1 MSRFQRQ
8 STLYAHTRD
17 VEEHGGVT
25 LRPHHRT
32 DEHYTK
38 PVRKSSTKKRK
49 STPSKSPRSQKK
61 VKHWSKSLER
71 SQVAALKAINVK
83 VADLADVDEKPAPLW
98 TADEVQE
105 WASDVAGESLKRVPA
120 VATDINGPELV
131 ALGSA
136 TAAADALFPSGVSK
150 SVGRRVWSRLEKLR
164 TATPAK
170 LRALAEPESE
180 SEEEGEVV
188 KSPPKSAKKS
198 AKKAAKKAAKSDSA
212 LPSPGVTFVAKD
224 PKQTSRC
231 FSASAL
237 AYFAFSLLLDL
248 IVLNIIVAGAF
259 GVKECVASYNSGAG
273 VGTTCFE
280 AGAQTGLAW
289 TRGHAV
295 AAQSFVLSKFT

>member
-38 PVRKSSTKKRK
+38 PERKSRTKKRK
-49 STPSKSPRSQKK
+49 SSTPSKSPRGSKK

-83 VADLADVDEKPAPLW
+83 VGDLVDVDEKPAPLW

-105 WASDVAGESLKRVPA
+105 WASDVAGESLKNVPA
-120 VATDINGPELV
+120 VATDIDGPELV

-150 SVGRRVWSRLEKLR
+150 TVGKRVWSRLEKLR

-170 LRALAEPESE
+170 LRALAQPQSE
-180 SEEEGEVV
+180 SEEEEEEEV
-188 KSPPKSAKKS
+188 KPTPKSAKKP
-198 AKKAAKKAAKSDSA
+198 AKKPAA

-224 PKQTSRC
+224 PKQTSQC
-231 FSASAL
+231 YSVSAL

-248 IVLNIIVAGAF
+248 IVLNLIIAGAF
-259 GVKECVASYNSGAG
+259 GVKECAASYNTGAG

-280 AGAQTGLAW
+280 SGAQVGLAW
-289 TRGHAV
+289 TRGHAETV
-295 AAQSFVLSKFT
+295 ERFVLSAVPQFT